1 LILTPGQLAAQSQF
15 YHQIGGLLG
24 AGVTLMEALQVV
36 AHSPPGRSFR
46 DLAAQLHQAL
56 EGGATFH
63 EALSRLGR
71 RVPAFDTALLQAG
84 ELSGRLEAC
93 FKLLAGYYEERARLL
108 RSLLGDL
115 AYPAFLGHVAVFLF
129 PFPQFVLSG
138 NVGAYAR
145 QTVGLL
151 APLYLAIFALILA
164 CQGRHGET
172 WRGVIEAIFHPVPL
186 LGRGRRCL
194 ALARLAA
201 ALEALINA
209 GVLILPAWELA
220 AAASGSPALR
230 RAVRAWR
237 PRLERG
243 ETPGELLQ
251 RTPAFP
257 EVFANLYRSA
267 ELSGQLDD
275 TLRRLREFYQDEA
288 SRRLKALSRWT
299 PQVIYL
305 AVMLGI
311 GWKIVSFYLGYF
323 GRLNEVLKF

>member
-1 LILTPGQLAAQSQF
+1 MILTPGQLAARSQF
-15 YHQIGGLLG
+15 YHQIGALLG
-24 AGVTLMEALQVV
+24 AGVTLVEALAVV
-36 AHSPPGRSFR
+36 ANSPPGRAFR
-46 DLAAQLHQAL
+46 ELATQLRQAL

-63 EALSRLGR
+63 EALRALGR
-71 RVPAFDTALLQAG
+71 RVPAFDTALLEAG
-84 ELSGRLEAC
+84 ELSGRLDEC
-93 FKLLAGYYEERARLL
+93 FKLLAGDYEERARLL

-115 AYPAFLGHVAVFLF
+115 AYPAFVLHFAVFIF
-129 PFPQFVLSG
+129 PFPQFFLSG
-138 NVGAYAR
+138 DLAAYAR

-151 APLYLAIFALILA
+151 APLYLVLFLVVLA

-172 WRGVIEAIFHPVPL
+172 WRGLIEALLHPVPL
-186 LGRGRRCL
+186 LGRGRRAL

-201 ALEALINA
+201 ALEALLNA

-237 PRLERG
+237 PRLEAG
-243 ETPGELLQ
+243 DTPGELLR

-257 EVFANLYRSA
+257 EVFANLYRSG

-275 TLRRLREFYQDEA
+275 TLRRLHQFYQEEA
-288 SRRLKALSRWT
+288 SRRLRAVSRWT
-299 PQVIYL
+299 PQLIYL
-305 AVMLGI
+305 GVMLGI
-311 GWKIVSFYLGYF
+311 AVKIVSFYVGYF